1 VSLRNHIPNAITSCN
16 LLSGVVGIIFALGGR
31 LDIAFYLMLAAGLFD
46 FLDGFA
52 ARLLN
57 SSCNIGRELDSLADV
72 ISFGVLPS
80 IMLFVLALS
89 EITPI
94 WAYSLN
100 DAAAVSVSALNSA
113 EAVSAATVSSAA
125 GSLSGGG
132 TLDVLQSLKAGWPLK
147 SLLCL
152 LPLLLGLFSGIRLA
166 RFNVDER
173 QHDSFLGLPTPSSA
187 IICGSIAAYCY
198 FRPDSWLIGLC
209 GSYWFIPALA
219 ILLSVLLLSEIPFF
233 SFKSGSSQ
241 ACTSETGQANAGPA
255 SADQA
260 CTCSLAQTTNSM
272 KRTAFICISV
282 IAIIIVPVLGWH
294 WTAIPLLIF
303 TVYILSNLIFAVFH
317 I

>member
-1 VSLRNHIPNAITSCN
+1 MSLRNHIPNAITSCN

-72 ISFGVLPS
+72 VSFGVLPS

-89 EITPI
+89 EITPV
-94 WAYSLN
+94 WTYSLG
-100 DAAAVSVSALNSA
+100 DAAAVSASA
-113 EAVSAATVSSAA
+113 VSSAA
-125 GSLSGGG
+125 AVKSAVGSLSGGG

-198 FRPDSWLIGLC
+198 FRPDSWLTDLC
-209 GSYWFIPALA
+209 GSYWFILALA

-255 SADQA
+255 SAEQA
-260 CTCSLAQTTNSM
+260 CACSLAQTTNSM

-303 TVYILSNLIFAVFH
+303 TVYVLSNLIFAVFR

>member
-1 VSLRNHIPNAITSCN
+1 MSLRNHIPNAITSCN

-89 EITPI
+89 EITPV
-94 WAYSLN
+94 WAYSLS
-100 DAAAVSVSALNSA
+100 DAAAMSASA
-113 EAVSAATVSSAA
+113 VSSAA
-125 GSLSGGG
+125 AVNSAVGSLSGGG

-198 FRPDSWLIGLC
+198 FRPDSWLTGLC

-233 SFKSGSSQ
+233 SFKSGSS
-241 ACTSETGQANAGPA
+241 
-255 SADQA
+255 QA

-303 TVYILSNLIFAVFH
+303 TVYILSNLIFAIFR

>member
-1 VSLRNHIPNAITSCN
+1 
-16 LLSGVVGIIFALGGR
+16 
-31 LDIAFYLMLAAGLFD
+31 MLAAGLFD

-72 ISFGVLPS
+72 VSFGVLPS

-89 EITPI
+89 EITPV
-94 WAYSLN
+94 WTYSLG
-100 DAAAVSVSALNSA
+100 DAAAVSASA
-113 EAVSAATVSSAA
+113 VSSAA
-125 GSLSGGG
+125 AVKSAVGSLSGGG

-198 FRPDSWLIGLC
+198 FRPDSWLTGLC

-255 SADQA
+255 SAEQA
-260 CTCSLAQTTNSM
+260 CACSLAQTTNSM

-303 TVYILSNLIFAVFH
+303 TVYILSNLIFAIFR

>member
-1 VSLRNHIPNAITSCN
+1 MSLRIHIPNAITSCN

-72 ISFGVLPS
+72 VSFGVLPS

-89 EITPI
+89 EITPV
-94 WAYSLN
+94 WAYSLS

-173 QHDSFLGLPTPSSA
+173 QHDSFWDSQPLISNNLRLNRRLLLFP
-187 IICGSIAAYCY
+187 
-198 FRPDSWLIGLC
+198 PDSWLTGLC

-219 ILLSVLLLSEIPFF
+219 ILLSVLLLSEIP
-233 SFKSGSSQ
+233 SSLSSQ
-241 ACTSETGQANAGPA
+241 APRR
-255 SADQA
+255 
-260 CTCSLAQTTNSM
+260 LALALRKQPT
-272 KRTAFICISV
+272 
-282 IAIIIVPVLGWH
+282 L
-294 WTAIPLLIF
+294 
-303 TVYILSNLIFAVFH
+303 
-317 I
+317 

>member
-1 VSLRNHIPNAITSCN
+1 MSLRNHIPNAITSCN

-72 ISFGVLPS
+72 VSFGVLPS

-89 EITPI
+89 EITPV
-94 WAYSLN
+94 WAYSLS

-198 FRPDSWLIGLC
+198 FRPDSWLTDLC

-241 ACTSETGQANAGPA
+241 LALPKQAKQTPA
-255 SADQA
+255 PSADR
-260 CTCSLAQTTNSM
+260 LAL
-272 KRTAFICISV
+272 A
-282 IAIIIVPVLGWH
+282 
-294 WTAIPLLIF
+294 PLRKQPTL
-303 TVYILSNLIFAVFH
+303 
-317 I
+317 

>member
-1 VSLRNHIPNAITSCN
+1 
-16 LLSGVVGIIFALGGR
+16 
-31 LDIAFYLMLAAGLFD
+31 MLAAGLFD

-72 ISFGVLPS
+72 VSFGVLPS

-89 EITPI
+89 EITPV
-94 WAYSLN
+94 WTYSLG
-100 DAAAVSVSALNSA
+100 DAAAVSASA
-113 EAVSAATVSSAA
+113 VSSAA
-125 GSLSGGG
+125 AVKSAVGSLSGGG

-198 FRPDSWLIGLC
+198 FRPDSWLTDLC
-209 GSYWFIPALA
+209 GSYWFILALA

-255 SADQA
+255 SAEQA
-260 CTCSLAQTTNSM
+260 CACSLAQTTNSM

-303 TVYILSNLIFAVFH
+303 TVYILSNLIFAIFR

>member
-1 VSLRNHIPNAITSCN
+1 
-16 LLSGVVGIIFALGGR
+16 
-31 LDIAFYLMLAAGLFD
+31 MLAAGLFD

-72 ISFGVLPS
+72 VSFGVLPS

-89 EITPI
+89 EITPV
-94 WAYSLN
+94 WTYSLG
-100 DAAAVSVSALNSA
+100 DAAAVSASA
-113 EAVSAATVSSAA
+113 VSSAA
-125 GSLSGGG
+125 AVKSAVGSLSGGG

-198 FRPDSWLIGLC
+198 FRPDSWLTDLC
-209 GSYWFIPALA
+209 GSYWFILALA

-233 SFKSGSSQ
+233 SFKSGSSL

-255 SADQA
+255 SAEQA
-260 CTCSLAQTTNSM
+260 CACSLAQTTNSM

-303 TVYILSNLIFAVFH
+303 TVYILSNLIFAIFR